1 VTVPKLE
8 PVEVLV
14 DDAAHDH
21 VGDLLRRQMT
31 APQPQA
37 GESELSGPQW

>member
-1 VTVPKLE
+1 VPSLE

-14 DDAAHDH
+14 DDSAHDH

-31 APQPQA
+31 APHPQA
-37 GESELSGPQW
+37 GEPEPAGPQW